1 MEATMSKYQESAY
14 CQHPSTQ
21 EKFDITIFGNEIDFK
36 NDSPAQVSAQIWAPA
51 TSIQFVMRPLDARA
65 LANHL
70 IAAADAAER
79 YEPLKAVA

>member
-14 CQHPSTQ
+14 CQHPITQ
-21 EKFDITIFGNEIDFK
+21 EKFDITIFGNQNFE

-51 TSIQFVMRPLDARA
+51 TSIQFAMRPLDARA

-79 YEPLKAVA
+79 FEPLKAVA